1 MILLRGKINR
11 LRVEVIE
18 ELKSELLQV
27 RQGEIKTIEASSTN
41 DETND
46 NDETEPVAT

>member
-1 MILLRGKINR
+1 MLLRGKIHH

-18 ELKSELLQV
+18 EMKSELLEV
-27 RQGEIKTIEASSTN
+27 RQGEIETIEACSTN
-41 DETND
+41 AETND